1 MITEKEHQITQ
12 LSATKKD
19 YYQIWAE
26 LLDTARKLSERWDP
40 TTTNES
46 DPGIILLKVLTGIAD
61 KLNYNI
67 DKNALEAFMPSAA
80 QEESMRKL
88 CEMMGYAMKY
98 YRSATTDIT
107 VYFAGKPSEWQ
118 TDDTAGVSVLVL
130 PEFTQF
136 TNIDKDIIYTTIE
149 QATFTKTTSG
159 VTIPCIEG
167 IINYCEED
175 NNGIITMN
183 NIDDDNNRYYLPI
196 TQVAEN
202 GVFIY
207 NITDNVISTCW
218 EQVDNLNSQELRKK
232 IYKFGYDSKKFLPYI
247 EFPSDISSLIE
258 DGLSI
263 AYIASNGLN
272 GNISA
277 RTLTRFETPSVWK
290 LPTDGSYNNYNTTGV
305 EHTSDEF
312 NCYNA
317 SAATNGTD
325 KESLNNAY
333 KNFKKTVGTFDTLVT
348 CRDYMNK
355 IYSLT
360 TSYTDT
366 TPLVSNSTV
375 SDIRDDIN
383 KAITI
388 CSFDDSGINY
398 LVKSLTTAKFDV
410 EDESENDTPIKVAA
424 DYYGKILKHTNT
436 EDNNKITYYKSVK
449 QGSYYIWGTIPEET
463 EDLIDNFDLILYPFQ
478 TLYGLNTKAEYDT
491 TFKNTNLNTAN
502 SVIHALADFKTISHN
517 LQLPENDDIMC
528 IKNYLRLNAK
538 ITTVNKVNAAEWSAI
553 LDHIKTAIY
562 TKFNCRQLDF
572 SEVIPFDDI
581 LDAIQN
587 ADVNIKNVSL
597 AEPDLY
603 TAFMTADNKEYLFE
617 TAKNP
622 ITDTD
627 IIAKFTPAEKNYYM
641 NAGTAAREDLLRNKR
656 QTANEIY
663 NKLAIRNILAGRVCL
678 FNYNTDFKTTVA
690 EQQVKQ
696 YDSLV
701 YPPQGRTIKKL
712 SPKFTVT
719 GQDDEDEDKTPKT
732 LELSS
737 NQIIQFRAPNFKTTI
752 SYPAY
757 VNYYLHLNSETVD
770 IAPKPATFNTLSK
783 YLSDDDTIDGNTYTA
798 FNFSSFMNRAG
809 NSNSQY
815 LKTIITEAAFI
826 DNAKIYGGAF
836 SRTPVYLARAT
847 TPEGTAVEYGLDA
860 QNILDYLS
868 GELTGTSA
876 TCYFVDGLTVNR
888 VAADNFNKCSLNKNG
903 MSGNIYKI
911 TENNLYYKNNDNYEP
926 FTAGVA
932 SSPSVTRTTT
942 LYIKVTRKSEID
954 DQEQPNKIVGYIPI
968 FGGRGEK
975 VSTTYYCYDGL
986 MTNLNDSYRSHVGGG
1001 DNDIIYIYTYH
1012 TEYSSDPEN
1021 PTTYYSY
1028 PMQESTYAIWFN
1040 WIKQQKH
1047 FEGTPAEKTTNGLY
1061 RNLGGDQSRNIG
1073 YMVDT
1078 NKNKY
1083 QLSTTWYTITSNPLL
1098 FYNVPIVHFEDKDT
1112 TPSDWGWTAYGF
1124 GKNAVYSSLT
1134 PNTEYQLKTGEY
1146 LCINYTNATSSVGEI
1161 TENSSAATI
1170 ATTSEV
1176 VNTYYDAGTIIRPNF
1191 SIRDSI
1197 ARHEEGKSYSKQLNR
1212 DAYNFSDKIGHP
1224 GIEGLF
1230 SLGTDEQI
1238 DIREPVSV
1246 LVYAENNTTTETF
1259 DPVYVYFN
1267 LNNERKYDTI
1277 TLVEAGGSYILEE
1290 GEYFWYT
1297 DKNKQTLTYCG
1308 AGCEIENH
1316 SNLNITKAAE
1326 TNTVST
1332 EDIFEH
1338 GLAIVPWIPLYGLY
1352 VKDPENPIPSGN
1364 NKDNYLKW
1372 NEYQYINLVA
1382 GDTLLGINEDDTHK
1396 GIWQNID
1403 NTWCNVGSGNAR
1415 YICDGETSSL
1425 PKLEI
1430 DNANAKWEVRSKLA
1444 VTTSPG
1450 YLQTLT
1456 SEQDFT
1462 TEELDVYYDNAT
1474 STPSETFKN
1483 VSFKSN
1489 YVVNST
1495 ADNIDTTYNLYNEN
1509 SILQETIDDFKL
1521 KIFKDTPIYINEG
1534 TDTPTKLT
1542 LNNINGYYTSLAC
1555 KNYIEHIPT
1564 SALDIAP
1571 YPFVKLYSTINDP
1584 STDYNLFMIYYQT
1597 KTNTPNLTYTK
1608 QYPATVTQD
1617 WICPTYA
1624 SIRIANSFNDLRQN
1638 GKYNINGDNSQA
1650 AIDQPLLTIY
1660 NNGNW
1665 NGTTLTDTWW
1675 TDRTYSRT
1683 KVDCGGFYPNS
1694 DEGDELTINNQGDLD
1709 TAIAACAEGQWIC
1722 LRQDKDDTSGFLT
1735 RSYYKYIP
1743 TWKYEM
1749 NETYYGVT
1757 VPVGN
1762 NRGMDADTLYSL
1774 RPGINIIK
1782 IKNFKNAVLEIY
1794 AGEAEDDVLIFGQL
1808 DTVTQTV
1815 TGTAP
1820 DVDTDLG
1827 INLKVLQYMGNTS
1840 MQEAAANIL
1849 KAISKVDVNQQFYY
1863 NAPLDNSL
1871 SIDINE
1877 LANETLSDEQKWY
1890 DYNNINNKFVISEI
1904 DSDYLDTG
1912 LTLAR
1917 SSIK

>member
-98 YRSATTDIT
+98 YRSATTDVT

-136 TNIDKDIIYTTIE
+136 TNIDKDIVYTTTE
-149 QATFTKTTSG
+149 QATFTKSTSS

-183 NIDDDNNRYYLPI
+183 NIDDNNRYYLPI

-207 NITDNVISTCW
+207 NITDNVISTRW
-218 EQVDNLNSQELRKK
+218 EQVDNLNSQELQKK
-232 IYKFGYDSKKFLPYI
+232 IYKFGYDSKRFLPYI

-263 AYIASNGLN
+263 AYIASNGLS

-277 RTLTRFETPSVWK
+277 RTLTRFETSSVWK

-312 NCYNA
+312 KCYNA

-333 KNFKKTVGTFDTLVT
+333 KNFKKTIGTFDTLVT

-355 IYSLT
+355 IYTLT

-366 TPLVSNSTV
+366 TPLVSNSII

-383 KAITI
+383 KAIAI

-398 LVKSLTTAKFDV
+398 LVKPLTTAKFDI
-410 EDESENDTPIKVAA
+410 EDESANDTPAA
-424 DYYGKILKHTNT
+424 TTLAANYYGKVLKHTNT
-436 EDNNKITYYKSVK
+436 TSSEITYYKSVK
-449 QGSYYIWGTIPEET
+449 QGISYIWGAIPEEP

-478 TLYGLNTKAEYDT
+478 TLHGLNTKAEYGA

-517 LQLPENDDIMC
+517 LQLPENSDIMC

-538 ITTVNKVNAAEWSAI
+538 ITTINKVTAAEWSAI

-597 AEPDLY
+597 EEPDLY

-622 ITDTD
+622 ITDAD
-627 IIAKFTPAEKNYYM
+627 IIAKFTIGEKNNY
-641 NAGTAAREDLLRNKR
+641 TAANTETRQAILEDKR
-656 QTANEIY
+656 RLANEIY

-690 EQQVKQ
+690 EQQVKE

-701 YPPQGRTIKKL
+701 YPQTQDKTIVRL
-712 SPKFTVT
+712 SPKLDITAP
-719 GQDDEDEDKTPKT
+719 EDNTKT

-737 NQIIQFRAPNFKTTI
+737 NQIIQFRAPNFKTTV

-770 IAPKPATFNTLSK
+770 VAPKPATFNTLSK
-783 YLSDDDTIDGNTYTA
+783 YLSDNDTIDGNTYTA
-798 FNFSSFMNRAG
+798 FNFSSFMNKAG

-815 LKTIITEAAFI
+815 LKTITTSAAFV
-826 DNAKIYGGAF
+826 DNAKTYGGAF
-836 SRTPVYLARAT
+836 SCTPVYLAKAT
-847 TPEGTAVEYGLDA
+847 NPISGGDGLDA
-860 QNILDYLS
+860 TNILGYLNY
-868 GELTGTSA
+868 A

-888 VAADNFNKCSLNKNG
+888 EGAAALEECSLNKNG
-903 MSGNIYKI
+903 ITGHIYKI
-911 TENNLYYKNNDNYEP
+911 TNDNLYYYNSENENYQKYNSESQVTP
-926 FTAGVA
+926 TRTM
-932 SSPSVTRTTT
+932 PLYIRVTRG
-942 LYIKVTRKSEID
+942 SEIE
-954 DQEQPNKIVGYIPI
+954 DQEESGEINTEYGYLPI
-968 FGGRGEK
+968 FGGRDEMIESSGE
-975 VSTTYYCYDGL
+975 YCYDGL
-986 MTNLNDSYRSHVGGG
+986 MTNLASTSGTQIDVRSHVGGG

-1012 TEYSSDPEN
+1012 TSYN
-1021 PTTYYSY
+1021 PNISLYYIY

-1047 FEGTPAEKTTNGLY
+1047 FEGTSAEKTTNGLY

-1098 FYNVPIVHFEDKDT
+1098 FYNVPIVHYKDKET
-1112 TPSDWGWTAYGF
+1112 VEADWGWTADGF

-1134 PNTEYQLKTGEY
+1134 LNTEYQLKTGEY

-1176 VNTYYDAGTIIRPNF
+1176 VNTYYDAGTIIKPNF
-1191 SIRDSI
+1191 SIRDSA

-1212 DAYNFSDKIGHP
+1212 DAYNFSDKIGYP

-1238 DIREPVSV
+1238 DIREPVTV
-1246 LVYAENNTTTETF
+1246 LVYAENNTATETF

-1277 TLVEAGGSYILEE
+1277 TLVEAHKNYILEE

-1316 SNLNITKAAE
+1316 SNIDIKKSAE
-1326 TNTVST
+1326 TNTIST
-1332 EDIFEH
+1332 EDIFEQ
-1338 GLAIVPWIPLYGLY
+1338 GLTVIPWIPLYGLY
-1352 VKDPENPIPSGN
+1352 VKDPENPTAN
-1364 NKDNYLKW
+1364 DNYLQW
-1372 NEYQYINLVA
+1372 NEYQYINLIA
-1382 GDTLLGINEDDTHK
+1382 GDTLLGINEDNTNT
-1396 GIWQNID
+1396 GIRQNIN
-1403 NTWCNVGSGNAR
+1403 NTWTEVGGGNAR
-1415 YICDGETSSL
+1415 YICDGENGSL
-1425 PKLEI
+1425 PKLDI
-1430 DNANAKWEVRSKLA
+1430 NSANAKWEVRSKLA
-1444 VTTSPG
+1444 ITISPG
-1450 YLQTLT
+1450 YFQTLT
-1456 SEQDFT
+1456 SEPGFI
-1462 TEELDVYYDNAT
+1462 TEQLEVYTKDNLL
-1474 STPSETFKN
+1474 TPFETFEN
-1483 VSFKSN
+1483 VSLKSN

-1509 SILQETIDDFKL
+1509 STLQETIDDFKL
-1521 KIFKDTPIYINEG
+1521 KIFKNTTIYINEK
-1534 TDTPTKLT
+1534 TDTPTKLI

-1564 SALDIAP
+1564 SELDVAP
-1571 YPFVKLYSTINDP
+1571 YPFVKLYSTINNP
-1584 STDYNLFMIYYQT
+1584 NTDYNLFMIYYQT
-1597 KTNTPNLTYTK
+1597 NTTDSNLFYTK
-1608 QYPATVTQD
+1608 QYDVTLETT
-1617 WICPTYA
+1617 WKCPTYA
-1624 SIRIANSFNDLRQN
+1624 SIRIANSFNNMRQD
-1638 GKYNINGDNSQA
+1638 GKYNIDGYNTQA
-1650 AIDQPLLTIY
+1650 NQPLLTIY

-1665 NGTTLTDTWW
+1665 VGTTQTDAWW
-1675 TDRTYSRT
+1675 TNRTYERT
-1683 KVDCGGFYPNS
+1683 SVGCGGLSTSAGSPLPIS
-1694 DEGDELTINNQGDLD
+1694 SQDDLD
-1709 TAIAACAEGQWIC
+1709 MAIAGCSEGEWIC
-1722 LRQDKDDTSGFLT
+1722 WQQSNGGVSGFLSYSGFKYIPAWKYIT
-1735 RSYYKYIP
+1735 GTSYYK
-1743 TWKYEM
+1743 
-1749 NETYYGVT
+1749 VT
-1757 VPVGN
+1757 VAN
-1762 NRGMDADTLYSL
+1762 NVNKGMDADTLYSL

-1794 AGEAEDDVLIFGQL
+1794 AGKAEDDVLIFGQL
-1808 DTVTQTV
+1808 DTITQTV
-1815 TGTAP
+1815 SIANA
-1820 DVDTDLG
+1820 DTDMG
-1827 INLKVLQYMGNTS
+1827 INLKVLQYSGNTS
-1840 MQEAAANIL
+1840 MKEAAAAIL
-1849 KAISKVDVNQQFYY
+1849 KTISALDTDQQFYY
-1863 NAPLDNSL
+1863 NTPLDNSL